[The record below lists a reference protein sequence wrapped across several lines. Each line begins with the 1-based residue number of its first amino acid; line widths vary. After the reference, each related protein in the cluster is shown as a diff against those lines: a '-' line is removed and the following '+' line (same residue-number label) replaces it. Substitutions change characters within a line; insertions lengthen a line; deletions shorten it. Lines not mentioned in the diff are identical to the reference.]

1 MKYEDIRDKL
11 KAGDVLLFSGRGF
24 ISWLIRL
31 RTWSKISHN
40 GMVYKIGQNVMV
52 WESTRLTGKD
62 GVQIS
67 LLSVRGKRYKGKI
80 SVRQLHTRRDNKFY
94 TTFNEVRQEMK
105 GKKYE
110 RNILE
115 LWGSVAFWK
124 NKVNLTYIFC
134 SELLGLMFK
143 RWGLFKRNF
152 PENELVPV
160 DFTKKS
166 KKVTGQFVTGTWLG
180 PAIDLEF

>member
-1 MKYEDIRDKL
+1 MKYEDIRSDL
-11 KAGDVLLFSGRGF
+11 KSGDVLLFSGRGLA
-24 ISWLIRL
+24 SWLIRL
-31 RTWSKISHN
+31 RTWSDISHV

-52 WESTRLTGKD
+52 WESTKLTGKD

-80 SVRQLHTRRDNKFY
+80 QVRPLHTRRDNKFY
-94 TTFNEVRQEMK
+94 RTFDEVRKETK
-105 GKKYE
+105 GVKYE
-110 RNILE
+110 RHWWE

-124 NKVNLTYIFC
+124 NKVCLIYIFC
-134 SELLGLMFK
+134 SELLGYIFK

-152 PENELVPV
+152 PENELAPV

-166 KKVTGQFVTGTWLG
+166 KKVTGELCMGTWLG
-180 PAIDLEF
+180 PAIALEF

>member
-1 MKYEDIRDKL
+1 MRGDL
-11 KAGDVLLFSGRGF
+11 KSGDVLLFSGRGLA
-24 ISWLIRL
+24 SWLIRL
-31 RTWSKISHN
+31 RTWSDISHV
-40 GMVYKIGQNVMV
+40 GLIYKIGQDVMV

-80 SVRQLHTRRDNKFY
+80 KVRQLHTRRDNSFY
-94 TTFNEVRQEMK
+94 KTLHAVRKELK

-110 RNILE
+110 RHILE
-115 LWGSVAFWK
+115 LLGSVAFWK
-124 NKVNLTYIFC
+124 NKVCLIYIFC

-143 RWGLFKRNF
+143 RWGLFKREF
-152 PENELVPV
+152 PENELAPV

-166 KKVTGQFVTGTWLG
+166 KKVTGELRTGTWLG
-180 PAIDLEF
+180 PAIELEF